1 MVSNTNINLVVN
13 NMSYKIMIIED
24 DRDISLLLKEHLIKF
39 NYDVYIIEDFNN
51 IIDEFK
57 NEKPDLVLL
66 DINLPVCDGFYW
78 CNRIRLISSCPILF
92 MSSRNA
98 DSDQIYAIM
107 SGGDDY
113 ITKPFSTEVLVA
125 KISATLR
132 RIYGEYANNESDDLM
147 CLDCTFS
154 KSRMILSSHDRMV
167 ELSKTE
173 AGIIRL
179 MFQNY
184 PQISSRDDLL
194 NEIWDDDSFVEEN
207 TLNVT
212 ISRVRKK
219 LEMIQSCLTIK
230 PVRGVG
236 YRIGDIKNER

>member
-1 MVSNTNINLVVN
+1 M
-13 NMSYKIMIIED
+13 
-24 DRDISLLLKEHLIKF
+24 
-39 NYDVYIIEDFNN
+39 
-51 IIDEFK
+51 
-57 NEKPDLVLL
+57 L

-78 CNRIRLISSCPILF
+78 CNKLRMISSCPILF
-92 MSSRNA
+92 VSSRNA
-98 DSDQIYAIM
+98 DSDQIYAMM

-113 ITKPFSTEVLVA
+113 ITKPFSIDVVLA

-132 RIYGEYANNESDDLM
+132 RVYGEYANNEADDLV

-154 KSRMILSSHDRMV
+154 KSRMTLSSHDQTV

-179 MFQNY
+179 MFQNF
-184 PQISSRDDLL
+184 PQVSSRDDLL

-212 ISRVRKK
+212 ISRIRKK
-219 LEMIQSCLTIK
+219 LEIIQSSLTIK

-236 YRIGDIKNER
+236 YRIGEGENEG

>member
-1 MVSNTNINLVVN
+1 
-13 NMSYKIMIIED
+13 MIIED
-24 DRDISLLLKEHLIKF
+24 DYDIASLLKENLQKF
-39 NYDVYIIEDFNN
+39 NYDVYIVSDFDK
-51 IIDEFK
+51 IVEEFK
-57 NEKPDLVLL
+57 MEKPHLVML

-78 CNRIRLISSCPILF
+78 CNKLRMISSCPILF
-92 MSSRNA
+92 ISSRNS
-98 DSDQIYAIM
+98 DSDQIYAMM

-113 ITKPFSTEVLVA
+113 ITKPFSIEVVLA

-132 RIYGEYANNESDDLM
+132 RAYGEYANNEVDELV
-147 CLDCTFS
+147 CLDCIFS
-154 KSRMILSSHDRMV
+154 KSKMLLSCHNQTV

-179 MFQNY
+179 MFQNF

-212 ISRVRKK
+212 ISRIRKK
-219 LEMIQSCLTIK
+219 LEMIHSNLTIK

-236 YRIGDIKNER
+236 YRIGDSKNERQEDR

>member
-1 MVSNTNINLVVN
+1 
-13 NMSYKIMIIED
+13 MIIED
-24 DRDISLLLKEHLIKF
+24 DQDIANLLKNHLCRF
-39 NYDVYIIEDFNN
+39 NYDVYIINDFEK
-51 IIDEFK
+51 IVDEFK
-57 NEKPDLVLL
+57 NEKPHIVML

-78 CNRIRLISSCPILF
+78 CNKLRMISSCPILF

-98 DSDQIYAIM
+98 DSDQIYAMM

-113 ITKPFSTEVLVA
+113 ITKPFSIEVLLA

-132 RIYGEYANNESDDLM
+132 RVYGEYANNEADNLV

-154 KSRMILSSHDRMV
+154 KSRMTLSSHDQTV

-179 MFQNY
+179 MFQNF

-236 YRIGDIKNER
+236 YRIGDSENEG

>member
-1 MVSNTNINLVVN
+1 MK
-13 NMSYKIMIIED
+13 YKIMIIED
-24 DRDISLLLKEHLIKF
+24 DNDIAYLLKKHLNKF
-39 NYDVYIIEDFNN
+39 NYDVYVINDFDK

-57 NEKPDLVLL
+57 NEMPHLVML

-78 CNRIRLISSCPILF
+78 CNKLRMISSCPILF
-92 MSSRNA
+92 VSSRNTDA
-98 DSDQIYAIM
+98 DQVYAMM

-113 ITKPFSTEVLVA
+113 ITKPFSIEVLLA

-132 RIYGEYANNESDDLM
+132 RVYGEYANNGTENLT

-154 KSRMILSSHDRMV
+154 KSKMTLSCHNQTI

-184 PQISSRDDLL
+184 PQVSSRDDLL

-219 LEMIQSCLTIK
+219 LETIHSRIIIK

-236 YRIGDIKNER
+236 YRIGDSENEE

>member
-1 MVSNTNINLVVN
+1 MK
-13 NMSYKIMIIED
+13 YKIMIIED
-24 DRDISLLLKEHLIKF
+24 DHDISSLLRDHLHKF
-39 NYDVYIIEDFNN
+39 NYEIYIIKDFHK
-51 IIDEFK
+51 IVDEFK
-57 NEKPDLVLL
+57 KENPHLVLL

-78 CNRIRLISSCPILF
+78 CNKLRMISSCPILF
-92 MSSRNA
+92 MSSRNGDA
-98 DSDQIYAIM
+98 DQIYAMM

-113 ITKPFSTEVLVA
+113 LTKPFSIEVVLA
-125 KISATLR
+125 KISAVLR
-132 RIYGEYANNESDDLM
+132 RVYGEYANNEADNLL

-154 KSRMILSSHDRMV
+154 KSRMTLSSHEQVV

-179 MFQNY
+179 LFQNF
-184 PQISSRDDLL
+184 PQISSREDLL
-194 NEIWDDDSFVEEN
+194 NEIWDDESFVEEN

-236 YRIGDIKNER
+236 YRIGDREHDK

>member
-1 MVSNTNINLVVN
+1 MK
-13 NMSYKIMIIED
+13 YKIMIIED
-24 DRDISLLLKEHLIKF
+24 DRDIALLLKEHLNKF
-39 NYDVYIIEDFNN
+39 NYDVYIIENFDK

-57 NEKPDLVLL
+57 NENPHLVLL

-78 CNRIRLISSCPILF
+78 CNKIRMISSCPILF

-125 KISATLR
+125 KISASLR
-132 RIYGEYANNESDDLM
+132 RVYGEYANNETEELK

-154 KSRMILSSHDRMV
+154 KSRMILTSHDQTI

-179 MFQNY
+179 MFQNF
-184 PQISSRDDLL
+184 PQVCSRDDLL
-194 NEIWDDDSFVEEN
+194 NEIWDDESFVEEN
-207 TLNVT
+207 TLNVS

-219 LEMIQSCLTIK
+219 LEIIHSRVTIK

-236 YRIGDIKNER
+236 YRIGDSENEG